1 MAASLG
7 ADRALPLYD
16 GDKSPDGAFRLES
29 LDYSPVQPVATSVDR
44 PWLFA
49 YDPVP
54 TTPSK
59 GAILILGGGG
69 YIQLMVEKEG
79 AAVARWLTKLGYQ
92 AFVLVHRFPNATN
105 GPRAPLDDAR
115 RALRVIK
122 READHAATGKR
133 IGVCGLSSGGHLAAA
148 LLAEYPAV
156 WMPSLSAEDAAPVPA
171 LDFAII
177 GYGPISTNAKG
188 RTIIK
193 DKAPLEPSEKQEL
206 YDVVQPDVQ
215 IAGTPPPTFIVYSAN
230 DPIVPVV
237 NAYRL
242 ADGLTAAGGSV
253 ELHSFANA
261 PHGFALGT
269 KDLPVSQWPVM
280 CEAWLKDTFE

>member
-1 MAASLG
+1 MAESLG
-7 ADRALPLYD
+7 ANRQLPLYD
-16 GDKSPDGAFRLES
+16 GDRSPDGAFRLEL
-29 LDYSPVQPVATSVDR
+29 LDYDPVQPVATSVDR

-49 YDPVP
+49 YDPV

-59 GAILILGGGG
+59 GAVLILGGGG
-69 YIQLMVEKEG
+69 YLQLMVEKEG
-79 AAVARWLTKLGYQ
+79 AAVAQWLAKLGYH

-115 RALRVIK
+115 QALRVIR
-122 READHAATGKR
+122 REVDPAVTR
-133 IGVCGLSSGGHLAAA
+133 IGVCGLSSGGHLASA

-156 WMPSLSAEDAAPVPA
+156 WTPSLSPEEAAPVPA

-188 RTIIK
+188 RTIIP
-193 DKAPLEPSEKQEL
+193 DKAPLEPPEKQAL

-215 IAGTPPPTFIVYSAN
+215 VAGTPPPTFIVYSAN

-242 ADGLTAAGGSV
+242 ADGLTTAGGSV
-253 ELHSFANA
+253 ELHVFANA

-269 KDLPVSQWPVM
+269 ENLPVSQWPVM
-280 CEAWLKDTFE
+280 CEAWLKNTFD